1 MAAVGVDNDAS
12 VVPECANGKLP
23 VRLSTLASKAHVDS
37 TWCGLRPAP
46 ATLTP
51 TLRNPPR
58 RATQWSAAQPLT
70 SIEVSGAADLRLLVR
85 LVNAAG
91 ESQRPTPDRPPHL
104 DRTAEPLPTQL
115 HRGRHRV
122 ERPSVVGI
130 QPLPPFLWR
139 TPRCPREGRLA
150 VLAALKAETR
160 SRHHG
165 RSAPERRWSF
175 VLSAWSRRGLAL
187 PWPRRTLGVIRIERF
202 GPHRLANREGLCRIV
217 SAESFTIF
225 AEALRYSRASSRYRS
240 ASRFALSRR
249 VFQPRLAAALR
260 FFRTRSM
267 SCTSFSAVRWA
278 RRRAFSTLRSSRS
291 ITAGERTGQ
300 T

>member
-37 TWCGLRPAP
+37 TCCGLRPAP

-51 TLRNPPR
+51 TLRNPR
-58 RATQWSAAQPLT
+58 DALLNGLQHNLT

-91 ESQRPTPDRPPHL
+91 EPQRPTPDRPPHL

-139 TPRCPREGRLA
+139 TPRCPREGRLTAHVLRRLGHGA
-150 VLAALKAETR
+150 V
-160 SRHHG
+160 
-165 RSAPERRWSF
+165 SF
-175 VLSAWSRRGLAL
+175 SC
-187 PWPRRTLGVIRIERF
+187 PC
-202 GPHRLANREGLCRIV
+202 RLAVPSG
-217 SAESFTIF
+217 
-225 AEALRYSRASSRYRS
+225 
-240 ASRFALSRR
+240 
-249 VFQPRLAAALR
+249 
-260 FFRTRSM
+260 
-267 SCTSFSAVRWA
+267 
-278 RRRAFSTLRSSRS
+278 RRA
-291 ITAGERTGQ
+291 GPGPK
-300 T
+300 